1 MNGQRVALIPFN
13 MIKWLLQVKSEVNS
27 GLINESSKSKRGIC
41 FWSWGGAHRL
51 FWVLRRGKCHQ
62 KGALCHENTQ
72 SWPNNLLGVRALRKE
87 LIGVK
92 QTLAVLPGTTTNL
105 YKNRTGTETIPGLV
119 ESVPETLIFSG
130 VSDTS
135 DGAVTRL
142 QLSPKKANCKNY

>member
-27 GLINESSKSKRGIC
+27 WLINESSKSKRGIC

-72 SWPNNLLGVRALRKE
+72 SCPNNLLGVRALRKE
-87 LIGVK
+87 LTGVK
-92 QTLAVLPGTTTNL
+92 KLSCAAWDN
-105 YKNRTGTETIPGLV
+105 YKLIQEQNRDRNYSWFSWIGSRDFNFFGSLRHLRWSRN
-119 ESVPETLIFSG
+119 SVAT
-130 VSDTS
+130 
-135 DGAVTRL
+135 VTQKSYL
-142 QLSPKKANCKNY
+142 